1 MKTAKNSKMDLK
13 KFQYHLYVQH
23 VKLNELTIGLI
34 GIDFVHTD
42 YVNLWYIGFLIVFLI
57 ISDHI

>member
-13 KFQYHLYVQH
+13 KFQYLLYAQH